1 MAFKIQ
7 VQEVNVS
14 SAGNGPRK
22 YQIANVIYSYNGE
35 NRTQK
40 IMSFANPEVFKAIQD
55 VKSGQTVEV
64 DTVKND
70 KGFTNWSRV
79 AVVADGSS
87 APAQAKAGAV
97 GTPTKVV
104 GSTYET
110 AEERKVKQMLIV
122 KQSSISNAIDYLK
135 GNAPDAEFNVSTVLE
150 IAQQF
155 VDFVYGTNETLGSMD
170 GEDQGISKE

>member
-79 AVVADGSS
+79 AVVASDGSS
-87 APAQAKAGAV
+87 APASAKAGAV
-97 GTPTKVV
+97 GPTKVV

-135 GNAPDAEFNVSTVLE
+135 GNAPDAEFNVSIVLE

-155 VDFVYGTNETLGSMD
+155 VDFVYGTNETLGAMD
-170 GEDQGISKE
+170 GENQGISQE